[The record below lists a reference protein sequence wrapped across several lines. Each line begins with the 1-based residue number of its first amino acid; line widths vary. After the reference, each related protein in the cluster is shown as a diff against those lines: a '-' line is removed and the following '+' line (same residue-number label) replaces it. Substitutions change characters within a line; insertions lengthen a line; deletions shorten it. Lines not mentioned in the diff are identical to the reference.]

1 MLGLALLLAFCIWVA
16 MGQPGGR
23 NGLLL
28 VLGLG
33 LAGMFWQLSLMVAL
47 VGLALAGTGLTLWLL
62 ASPLRWQ
69 QRQALQAV
77 VAAAD
82 ERYRHDP
89 CRYQGGYGTIQAVQ
103 LSDAAQVPQIAVL
116 CRTLADTSDG
126 LVFTDHRIPLATGNG
141 METPRTPRQVGS
153 LMASQ
158 GLTLLNDLSVEAKAV
173 RAAMEALREQEL
185 TQRALKRLGELQA
198 DVDSTLALAGENELL
213 QPSIPQLQ
221 QAKIRF
227 ATEESRL
234 RAALEGTDAI
244 LRKLHDFLQVPED
257 IQPILSFDLD
267 ALIAELDDPTRFSEL
282 EQLFSEV
289 VELNT
294 IYRQLEAEK
303 LA

>member
-1 MLGLALLLAFCIWVA
+1 M
-16 MGQPGGR
+16 
-23 NGLLL
+23 
-28 VLGLG
+28 
-33 LAGMFWQLSLMVAL
+33 
-47 VGLALAGTGLTLWLL
+47 
-62 ASPLRWQ
+62 
-69 QRQALQAV
+69 
-77 VAAAD
+77 
-82 ERYRHDP
+82 
-89 CRYQGGYGTIQAVQ
+89 
-103 LSDAAQVPQIAVL
+103 L

-126 LVFTDHRIPLATGNG
+126 LVLTDHRIPLATGNG

-185 TQRALKRLGELQA
+185 TQRALVRLGELQA
-198 DVDSTLALAGENELL
+198 DVDGTLALAGENELL

-221 QAKIRF
+221 QARNRF
-227 ATEESRL
+227 AAEESRL
-234 RAALEGTDAI
+234 RTALEGTDAI

-267 ALIAELDDPTRFSEL
+267 ALLAELDDPTRFSEL
-282 EQLFSEV
+282 EALFSEV